1 MEIILN
7 IVLGISCIVV
17 GIGLINYYQNL
28 VKQNKQAGLSFG
40 LRNGGIGL
48 IMIGVALIIRSFM
61 N

>member
-17 GIGLINYYQNL
+17 GSGLINYYQNL
-28 VKQNKQAGLSFG
+28 VKHNKQGGLSFG

-48 IMIGVALIIRSFM
+48 IIIGVGLIVRSF
-61 N
+61 NN